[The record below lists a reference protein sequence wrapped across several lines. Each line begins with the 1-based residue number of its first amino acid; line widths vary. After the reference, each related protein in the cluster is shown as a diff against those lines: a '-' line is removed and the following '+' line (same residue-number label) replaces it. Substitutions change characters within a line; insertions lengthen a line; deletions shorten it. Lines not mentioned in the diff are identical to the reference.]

1 MFLSEYTLNTALET
15 THDAGLIEF
24 TVRVTSTYL
33 KTFFKNWED
42 VMGKH
47 TNIKMI
53 LQSRSAPRLEIRE
66 GISKIFVDSNLR
78 ILNPYTD
85 EFDAVNLSCSL
96 VLSLE
101 FELLNDT
108 TLAGK
113 IGDMQITV
121 DSMQVF
127 FMNDLTVDIMN
138 SQVQALANP
147 FKVLINTQLIQGY
160 QLPLPRGLQ
169 QDLSLTRMYTYD
181 HFILIESDPQIQQ
194 KVEERVSDLVN
205 SLQI

>member
-96 VLSLE
+96 VISLE

>member
-1 MFLSEYTLNTALET
+1 VFLSEYTLNTALET

-96 VLSLE
+96 VISLE